1 MSDPVTI
8 PGAGLR
14 RRRWL
19 IAALGGSAA
28 VVGAAFGWRL
38 SQPSAQADEA
48 VLAFRALSLPDAA
61 GKALAMSGFKGKPLV
76 INFWATWC
84 PPCVEEMPE
93 LSELHARLAPR
104 GLQML
109 GIAIDSP
116 SKVAEFASKSAISYP
131 LVVAGMSGTE
141 LGRQFGNANGMLPFT
156 AVIDRHGRI
165 VQRIPGRVRIESLRT
180 SILELLA

>member
-1 MSDPVTI
+1 
-8 PGAGLR
+8 
-14 RRRWL
+14 L

-38 SQPSAQADEA
+38 SQPTAQADEA
-48 VLAFRALSLPDAA
+48 VMAFRALSLPDAT
-61 GKALAMSGFKGKPLV
+61 GKALAMSDFRGKPLV

-93 LSELHARLAPR
+93 LSELHAQLAPK